1 MRKTGK
7 KTFIDY
13 ELPAKDLESVRGG
26 RSDVTTEAVG
36 EEGGGPIMTTQA
48 LGEEGGSGPI
58 ITTLALN
65 EEGCSYK

>member
-26 RSDVTTEAVG
+26 NSEVTTQAVGEEGGTFTTEAVG
-36 EEGGGPIMTTQA
+36 EECGGPITT
-48 LGEEGGSGPI
+48 LSLREEGGG
-58 ITTLALN
+58 
-65 EEGCSYK
+65 YK